1 MKLKYFNLNILQIPL
16 YKFFQGI
23 LLRIIFNRKINV
35 IYLKFRILLFEF
47 FLYISKLPLNL
58 EGKVR
63 SR

>member
-1 MKLKYFNLNILQIPL
+1 MKLKYFYLNILQIPL

-35 IYLKFRILLFEF
+35 IYLKFRKLLFEF